1 MISELISMIEYF
13 ILKLVC
19 TNSEKSVNIRRKR
32 QIYTHLVK
40 STWNQALARSISKA
54 TAGKPYWYVRHD
66 VAGSDRL
73 YHSLALPLPG
83 DFIPWWT
90 ETS

>member
-40 STWNQALARSISKA
+40 ST
-54 TAGKPYWYVRHD
+54 
-66 VAGSDRL
+66 
-73 YHSLALPLPG
+73 
-83 DFIPWWT
+83 
-90 ETS
+90 